1 MVDVI
6 NAFGKSVKIDAFYI
20 SFVITPLA
28 SNASE
33 VLAGL
38 VFAAKKT
45 NEGISLCHAS
55 LLGGA
60 SMNATMCL
68 AVFMALI
75 YFRGLT
81 WSFTAEVITLFLV
94 TVIVGLNSAL
104 SKTIRLWQAVLVAS
118 LYPLAVIFIWALKS
132 AGGLD

>member
-6 NAFGKSVKIDAFYI
+6 GAFGQSINVPAFYI
-20 SFVITPLA
+20 SFVITPIA

-38 VFAAKKT
+38 MFAAKKT
-45 NEGISLCHAS
+45 NEGVALCHSS

-81 WSFTAEVITLFLV
+81 WSFTSEVIVLFVVTL
-94 TVIVGLNSAL
+94 IVAANSAA
-104 SKTIRLWQAVLVAS
+104 SKTVRLWQAALVAA
-118 LYPLAVIFIWALKS
+118 LYPFSVLLIWLLKQK
-132 AGGLD
+132 AGLD